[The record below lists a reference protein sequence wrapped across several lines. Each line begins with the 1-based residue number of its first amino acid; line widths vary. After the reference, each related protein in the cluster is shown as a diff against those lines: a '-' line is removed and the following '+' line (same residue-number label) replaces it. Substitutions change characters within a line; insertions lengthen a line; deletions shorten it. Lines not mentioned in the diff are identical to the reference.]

1 MAILYEDKYFSSDG
15 GVWQVRKKKGAYA
28 IVEGFKKGKRLI
40 LLVEGLEYD
49 GTTMRWQ
56 RQAAYTSLDAAERD
70 LQVRAATPKQVAP
83 RTTFV
88 KGRRI

>member
-1 MAILYEDKYFSSDG
+1 MAVLYEDKYYSSVG
-15 GVWQVRKKKGAYA
+15 GVWRVIKKKGEYA
-28 IVEGFKKGKRLI
+28 IIEGFKKSKRLI

-49 GTTMRWQ
+49 GTAMRWQ

-70 LQVRAATPKQVAP
+70 LQMRTATPKQVAP
-83 RTTFV
+83 RTTYV